1 MQEGWS
7 TDREIP
13 ASKFLSFMRNTTIFS
28 FLNNLNLD
36 LELYKIL
43 LAEKNKKGEER
54 G

>member
-1 MQEGWS
+1 MQESWS

-13 ASKFLSFMRNTTIFS
+13 ASKFLSFMPNTTIFS

-43 LAEKNKKGEER
+43 LAEKKTKEKKED
-54 G
+54 